1 MQTHRPCTFRTF
13 WLGYRSWLTER
24 AQKTWP
30 EVAAEVNKEHG
41 RAWPIRLAW
50 LLISLVFFMIVIVAL
65 LPDVARHSAA
75 AGLTSNGLMQAVGT
89 ATYLLLFGLL
99 GLWLVRR
106 YQRLR
111 HFCHQMCERGYRIL
125 EERGQ
130 LP

>member
-1 MQTHRPCTFRTF
+1 MQTNRPCTFQTF

-24 AQKTWP
+24 ASKTWP
-30 EVAAEVNKEHG
+30 EVASEVAREHG
-41 RAWPIRLAW
+41 RAWPVRLAW

-65 LPDVARHSAA
+65 LPGLTRQSAA
-75 AGLTSNGLMQAVGT
+75 AGLTSNGLMQAAGA
-89 ATYLLLFGLL
+89 ATHLLLFGLL

-106 YQRLR
+106 TVRFR
-111 HFCHQMCERGYRIL
+111 RFCHDMCERGYRIL